1 MKRRKRETGED
12 CRAVRVL
19 FAETA
24 CTASRPHFLIILLS
38 FSLVVLFGFPAV
50 VPAQEIPEPPQAP
63 IPDTVPQ
70 VPPPVQNPEA
80 IPGPVGE
87 TPHLE
92 SEPPT
97 DYEPTPGPTVEVTGG
112 VSVPVDQNLLR
123 LDAAFWRVEFE
134 EGEAA
139 LVTAEGNVRAVYQ
152 NITVL
157 SDTASADL
165 RTRIATF
172 SGNVILQANGQEVR
186 GVQLSLNLN
195 TRAWSFETARSV
207 LRPELFPEILRA
219 PVFLSGRSV
228 SGEADGFA
236 SAVEG
241 GFTTCNL
248 DHPHYLVEAGEVD
261 VWPDRKL
268 VARNATFFA
277 LGRRVFKI
285 PRLAIPLYRIRERS
299 NLMPRVGQ
307 TEEEGFFLKTA
318 YTYAATLR
326 NSGNL
331 KLDLMTK
338 KGFGIGLDDIYTLR
352 AGQGTLN
359 LYQLSD
365 RNRDLNTLTGRWSH
379 QQRFGTIDARFGADY
394 RANSYQYAPQS
405 TSLGNEIRLSRYM
418 TGASTDLGIRQ
429 TLNRGIGRFSNLTS
443 TLQHNQQFGTQRS
456 AVVNFDYFRS
466 ESPTVIEN
474 ETINAA
480 TAQLVSRLDYSRRA
494 QRYDWNLRINKINDL
509 SDDALIEQFGSRF
522 SGTERLPELE
532 FATSGERLGRDL
544 LGLPTLMRLAVGR
557 YREDLGKVETERM
570 VADIDVPSRQYKLND
585 RLNLSAGGGFR
596 QYVYG
601 DSTAQYSIDA
611 TADLTRQIGR
621 QSSAAISYRYLRP
634 RGFTPFRFDFIGK
647 YNIVNARL
655 NLQETDRFKFS
666 FYSGYDFG
674 QDDFPWQDISLRMAY
689 APNDRYLIYTSTGYD
704 LNRSE
709 WRSLINQVRVRLTD
723 DFRLDIG
730 SRYDIAESKLASIKM
745 QLDTPVGDK
754 WRIRANAGYNGYTS
768 DFDYRNIQIVR
779 DLHCW
784 ELALTYVD
792 QSGFWQEKGLRLN
805 LRIKAF
811 PIFDGFGVGQFGQAL
826 DTSVGE
832 EL

>member
-1 MKRRKRETGED
+1 MKRRKGETGVC
-12 CRAVRVL
+12 CRVVSGL
-19 FAETA
+19 YAETA
-24 CTASRPHFLIILLS
+24 CSIFRSYFLVILFGLS
-38 FSLVVLFGFPAV
+38 LTFISGFPAIV
-50 VPAQEIPEPPQAP
+50 TAQEIQEPPQAP
-63 IPDTVPQ
+63 LPDTVPQ
-70 VPPPVQNPEA
+70 VPTPPQDPEA
-80 IPGPVGE
+80 VPGPVGE

-97 DYEPTPGPTVEVTGG
+97 DYEPTPSPTVEVTGG
-112 VSVPVDQNLLR
+112 VSVPVDQNMFR

-134 EGEAA
+134 EGEAV
-139 LVTAEGNVRAVYQ
+139 LVTAEGNVRAVYR

-165 RTRIATF
+165 KARIATF
-172 SGNVILQANGQEVR
+172 SGNVIFQINGQEVR
-186 GVQLSLNLN
+186 GAQLSLNLD

-207 LRPELFPEILRA
+207 LKPELFPETLRA
-219 PVFLSGRSV
+219 PVFLSGQDV
-228 SGEADGFA
+228 SGEADDFA
-236 SAVEG
+236 RAVEG
-241 GFTTCNL
+241 GFTTCDL
-248 DHPHYLVEAGEVD
+248 DHPHYLVEAGVVD
-261 VWPDRKL
+261 VWPERKL
-268 VARNATFFA
+268 IARNATFFA
-277 LGRRVFKI
+277 LGRRVFRI

-299 NLMPRVGQ
+299 NLVPRIGQ
-307 TEEEGFFLKTA
+307 TEEEGFFLKAA
-318 YTYAATLR
+318 YTYAATLQ

-338 KGFGIGLDDIYTLR
+338 KGIGIGLDDIYMLR

-359 LYQLSD
+359 LYHLSD
-365 RNRDLNTLTGRWSH
+365 KNRDLNTLTGRWTH

-405 TSLGNEIRLSRYM
+405 TSLGNEIRLSRYR
-418 TGASTDLGIRQ
+418 TGASTDFGIRQ

-443 TLQHNQQFGTQRS
+443 TLQHNQQFDEYRS

-466 ESPTVIEN
+466 ESPTVIEG
-474 ETINAA
+474 ETIYAA
-480 TAQLVSRLDYSRRA
+480 TAQLVSRFDYSQRSK
-494 QRYDWNLRINKINDL
+494 RYDWNLRINKINDL
-509 SDDALIEQFGSRF
+509 SDDVLIEQFGSRF
-522 SGTERLPELE
+522 SGTEKLPELE
-532 FATSGERLGRDL
+532 LTTSGERLGRDMF
-544 LGLPTLMRLAVGR
+544 GLPVLMSLAVGR
-557 YREDLGKVETERM
+557 YREDLGRVETERM
-570 VADIDVPSRQYKLND
+570 VADIDIPSRQFKLND
-585 RLNLSAGGGFR
+585 RLNLSTGGGFR

-611 TADLTRQIGR
+611 TADLTQQIG
-621 QSSAAISYRYLRP
+621 QKSSAALTYRYLRP

-647 YNIVNARL
+647 YNTVNARL
-655 NLQETDRFKFS
+655 NLQETEKFKFS
-666 FYSGYDFG
+666 LYTGYDFG
-674 QDDFPWQDISLRMAY
+674 QDDFPWQDISIRMAY
-689 APNDRYLIYTSTGYD
+689 APNDRYLVYTSTGYD

-709 WRSLINQVRVRLTD
+709 WRSLINQVRFRLKN
-723 DFRLDIG
+723 DFKLDIG
-730 SRYDIAESKLASIKM
+730 SRYDLAESKLASIKM
-745 QLDTPVGDK
+745 QLDTPIGDK

-792 QSGFWQEKGLRLN
+792 QSGFWEEKGLRLN

-811 PIFDGFGVGQFGQAL
+811 PIFDSFGVGQFGQGL